1 MNNYTL
7 PFTKE
12 DILKIKQTYPTPFYL
27 YDEKGITDCVNKI
40 KKAFSWNEG
49 YREYFA
55 VKATP
60 NPAILKLLHSLG
72 CGIDCASSAELTMG
86 ERLGITGKEIMFSS
100 NDTPKE
106 DYILARKLGAIINL
120 DDPTHIDFLNNCAGI
135 PETICLRYNPGTQ
148 FISSNRFMGELSQS
162 KFGMTER
169 QIIDSVKR
177 LKALGAK
184 TFGVHAMLA
193 SCSLE
198 EGYYAALSEE
208 VFSLANKIREE
219 TGVTLSFVNL
229 SGGIGIPYK
238 PEETAVDIVKIGA
251 MVKEVYDR
259 LIKANGYDVALFTE
273 MGRFVTGPYGY
284 LVSTVLHDKKTY
296 KNYLGLDA
304 TACNLMRPAIYGAYH
319 HITLLGKENSE
330 CDTVY
335 DVTGSLCENND
346 KFAIDR
352 ALPKAD
358 IGDIAVI
365 HSAGAHGYSMGYNY
379 NGKLKC
385 AELLLKEDGSVK
397 LIRRAETLS
406 DYFSTLDIY
415 PEFKQV

>member
-1 MNNYTL
+1 MNDYTL

-12 DILKIKQTYPTPFYL
+12 DIEKIAKDYPTPFYL
-27 YDEKGITDCVNKI
+27 YDEKGICDCVKRI
-40 KKAFSWNEG
+40 KQAFSWNSG
-49 YREYFA
+49 YKEYFA

-60 NPAILKLLHSLG
+60 NPAIISLLHSLG
-72 CGIDCASSAELTMG
+72 CGIDCASTAELTMG
-86 ERLGITGKEIMFSS
+86 EKLGITGKNIMFSS

-106 DYILARKLGAIINL
+106 DYILAKKLGAIINL
-120 DDPTHIDFLNNCAGI
+120 DDPTHIDFLNDCAGI

-162 KFGMTER
+162 KFGMTKE
-169 QIIDSVKR
+169 QIIWSVKK
-177 LKALGAK
+177 LSSLGAK
-184 TFGVHAMLA
+184 TFGIHAMLA

-208 VFSLANKIREE
+208 VFSLSNEIREK
-219 TGVTLSFVNL
+219 TGITLSFINL

-238 PEETAVDIVKIGA
+238 PEETAVDILKIGKS
-251 MVKEVYDR
+251 VEEVYNR
-259 LIKANGYDVALFTE
+259 LIKAKGYEVSLFTE

-284 LVSTVLHDKKTY
+284 LVSTVLHKKKTY
-296 KNYLGLDA
+296 KNYLGLDSC
-304 TACNLMRPAIYGAYH
+304 ACDLMRPAIYGAYH
-319 HITLLGKENSE
+319 HITLLGKENAP
-330 CDTVY
+330 CDTLY

-346 KFAIDR
+346 KFAVDR
-352 ALPKAD
+352 KMPEAQ

-385 AELLLKEDGSVK
+385 AELLLKEDKSAK
-397 LIRRAETLS
+397 LIRRAQTLK

-415 PEFKQV
+415 PEFK